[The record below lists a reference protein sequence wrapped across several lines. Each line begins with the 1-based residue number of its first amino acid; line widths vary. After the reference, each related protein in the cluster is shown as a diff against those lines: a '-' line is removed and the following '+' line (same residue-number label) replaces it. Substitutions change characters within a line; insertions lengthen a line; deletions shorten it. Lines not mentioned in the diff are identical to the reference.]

1 MKYFSLDDLVTQ
13 LLREFSIHEVDWSMK
28 ENRRNTRKHWQ
39 QFEGGSFVIE
49 TVQLHFIGGR
59 VCYLIS
65 STEWHHNML
74 VVNTKI
80 IHH

>member
-1 MKYFSLDDLVTQ
+1 MTQ
-13 LLREFSIHEVDWSMK
+13 LLREFSIQEVDLSI
-28 ENRRNTRKHWQ
+28 
-39 QFEGGSFVIE
+39 FVIE
-49 TVQLHFIGGR
+49 TVRLHFIGGHGR

>member
-49 TVQLHFIGGR
+49 TMQLHFIGGR

-65 STEWHHNML
+65 STIVSSL
-74 VVNTKI
+74 LY
-80 IHH
+80 